1 MKKIVIVIFI
11 ILFFSSLSYSDGNDF
26 NLDIDTNNMDEFTS
40 DLINENNLN
49 FDFNVKNL
57 TKRIIKGEKIVD
69 VKDIK
74 EFIKDI
80 FLKEIKIAL
89 GLLSKII
96 IVTIISSILNSFQ
109 SSFENSSVSELSN
122 IITYMMIAILVITSF
137 NEVVVL
143 ARLSIDKMI
152 NFMQIL
158 LPLLLALLVI
168 AGGPNTNIIF
178 HPMILST
185 VNIIGLMIKNFIFP
199 LIYFSFIISVLSNI
213 SGRAQFKNLTDV
225 TRKIIIFTITGS
237 FTIFIGLLT
246 IYGLATKIDGI
257 SIRTAKFAIDNVVP
271 IVGKFLSDSIDAV
284 IGSIGILKNG
294 IGIAGLIVLSIII
307 IIPMVKIS
315 TILLIYNLILA
326 ITEPIASKNIIRFLE
341 DVSKNLTLILVSIIS
356 LSIMFFI
363 TITVIVDA
371 GNNLLMLR

>member
-1 MKKIVIVIFI
+1 MKRMVMLLFI
-11 ILFFSSLSYSDGNDF
+11 ILFFSSPSYSDIDDS
-26 NLDIDTNNMDEFTS
+26 NLGIDTKNIDQFTN
-40 DLINENNLN
+40 DLIDKNDLN
-49 FDFNVKNL
+49 FNFNIKDI
-57 TKRIIKGEKIVD
+57 TKRIVKGEKIID
-69 VKDIK
+69 VEDIK
-74 EFIKDI
+74 EFIKNI

-96 IVTIISSILNSFQ
+96 IVTIISSILNSLQ

-143 ARLSIDKMI
+143 AKLSIDKMI

-158 LPLLLALLVI
+158 MPLLLTLLVI

-185 VNIIGLMIKNFIFP
+185 VNIIGLLIKNFVFP

-213 SGRAQFKNLTDV
+213 SGKAQFKNLTDV
-225 TRKIIIFTITGS
+225 SRKVIIFTITGS

-246 IYGLATKIDGI
+246 IYGLATKVDGI

-294 IGIAGLIVLSIII
+294 IGIAGLVVLSIII
-307 IIPMVKIS
+307 VLPMIKIS
-315 TILLIYNLILA
+315 TILFIYNLILA
-326 ITEPIASKNIIRFLE
+326 ITEPIASKNIINFFE
-341 DVSKNLTLILVSIIS
+341 DVSKNLTLILVSIMS

-363 TITVIVDA
+363 TITIIVDA

>member
-1 MKKIVIVIFI
+1 MLLFI
-11 ILFFSSLSYSDGNDF
+11 ILFFSSPSYSDIDDS
-26 NLDIDTNNMDEFTS
+26 NLGIDTKNIDQFTN
-40 DLINENNLN
+40 DLIDKNDLN
-49 FDFNVKNL
+49 FNFNIKDI
-57 TKRIIKGEKIVD
+57 TKRIVKGEKIID
-69 VKDIK
+69 VEDIK
-74 EFIKDI
+74 EFIKNI

-96 IVTIISSILNSFQ
+96 IVTIISSILNSLQ

-143 ARLSIDKMI
+143 AKLSIDKMI

-158 LPLLLALLVI
+158 MPLLLTLLVI

-185 VNIIGLMIKNFIFP
+185 VNIIGLLIKNFVFP

-213 SGRAQFKNLTDV
+213 SGKAQFKNLTDV
-225 TRKIIIFTITGS
+225 SRKVIIFTITGS

-246 IYGLATKIDGI
+246 IYGLATKVDGI

-294 IGIAGLIVLSIII
+294 IGIAGLVVLSIII
-307 IIPMVKIS
+307 VLPMIKIS
-315 TILLIYNLILA
+315 TILFIYNLILA
-326 ITEPIASKNIIRFLE
+326 ITEPIASKNIINFFE
-341 DVSKNLTLILVSIIS
+341 DVSKNLTLILVSIMS

-363 TITVIVDA
+363 TITIIVDA

>member
-1 MKKIVIVIFI
+1 MKRMVMLLFI
-11 ILFFSSLSYSDGNDF
+11 ILFFSSPSYSDIDDSNLGIDTKNIDQFTND
-26 NLDIDTNNMDEFTS
+26 LIDTND
-40 DLINENNLN
+40 LN
-49 FDFNVKNL
+49 FNFNIKDI
-57 TKRIIKGEKIVD
+57 TKRIVKGEKIID
-69 VKDIK
+69 VEDIK
-74 EFIKDI
+74 EFIKNI

-96 IVTIISSILNSFQ
+96 IVTIISSILNSLQ

-143 ARLSIDKMI
+143 AKLSIDKMI

-158 LPLLLALLVI
+158 MPLLLTLLVI

-185 VNIIGLMIKNFIFP
+185 VNIIGLLIKNFVFP

-213 SGRAQFKNLTDV
+213 SGKAQFKNLTDV
-225 TRKIIIFTITGS
+225 SRKVIIFTITGS

-246 IYGLATKIDGI
+246 IYGLATKVDGI

-294 IGIAGLIVLSIII
+294 IGIAGLVVLSIII
-307 IIPMVKIS
+307 VLPMIKIS
-315 TILLIYNLILA
+315 TILFIYNLILA
-326 ITEPIASKNIIRFLE
+326 ITEPIASKNIINFFE
-341 DVSKNLTLILVSIIS
+341 DVSKNLTLILVSIMS

-363 TITVIVDA
+363 TITIIVDA